1 MVGALS
7 STYTT
12 TLCQDKFALHTL
24 ESQMTFLTAGENVSV
39 RNRSFFSPF
48 CTERPIYNHR
58 KHPGDMQTV
67 IKTLGSLV
75 RVRAET
81 LVRFKQTF
89 FCHQHRPNSIF
100 CKRHQKMSLLLSSP
114 FFVPCKS
121 SEAEPANR
129 FTRAHINIHIC
140 FCYLLTTPHTVTVK
154 S

>member
-81 LVRFKQTF
+81 LVRSKQTF
-89 FCHQHRPNSIF
+89 F
-100 CKRHQKMSLLLSSP
+100 LSSTQAKFNILQKTPKNVLIAFFP
-114 FFVPCKS
+114 FFCTLQERRS
-121 SEAEPANR
+121 
-129 FTRAHINIHIC
+129 RAC
-140 FCYLLTTPHTVTVK
+140 
-154 S
+154 